1 MILNSRKWLRLQ
13 RTALSGSDDTFIRSM
28 NGMEHGPSDGSE
40 IALHSFSV
48 LWCQNLQL
56 VLTSEDTTDDPEFK
70 SEAPDRL
77 VLEDYQKRMGW
88 ITDAA
93 SKYDELMQGG
103 KREIM
108 FRYLEEIKSW
118 GDIPDRS

>member
-1 MILNSRKWLRLQ
+1 MIPNSRKWLSWQ

-40 IALHSFSV
+40 TAPALFLRALV
-48 LWCQNLQL
+48 PNLQL

-77 VLEDYQKRMGW
+77 ALEDYQKRMGW
-88 ITDAA
+88 INSAA
-93 SKYDELMQGG
+93 WKYHKLMQGD
-103 KREIM
+103 RRDTM
-108 FRYLEEIKSW
+108 FHHLEEIKSW
-118 GDIPDRS
+118 CDLPDR